1 MNIIVDY
8 GLGNLGSVI
17 RGFNRAGIETKLSRD
32 LDEIKNADSLILPGV
47 GAFGDAM
54 NKLNQ
59 LELVEPI
66 VDFAKTGKYMI
77 GICLGMQIMY
87 EQGTEYGTHKGL
99 GIIEG
104 SVDFLDIDLKVP
116 HMGWNDLKFERGD
129 DLILK
134 YIKED
139 AYVITL
145 EIGGKQL
152 ASEELADKIEQL
164 GIQGKSQIVF
174 IIGGSIGLGKEVL
187 KKSNYALSFSKMTF
201 PHQLMRVILLEQIYR
216 SYRIINREPYHK

>member
-17 RGFNRAGIETKLSRD
+17 RGFNKAGIDTKLSRD
-32 LDEIKNADSLILPGV
+32 LNEIKNADSLILPGV

-66 VDFAKTGKYMI
+66 VEFSKSGKYMI

-99 GIIEG
+99 GLIEG

-116 HMGWNDLKFERGD
+116 HMGWNDVYYVHSYYANSSNKELVAYSEYGKKIPGLVRKDNVYGLQFHPEKSGQVGADILRAYKE
-129 DLILK
+129 LIVK
-134 YIKED
+134 
-139 AYVITL
+139 
-145 EIGGKQL
+145 
-152 ASEELADKIEQL
+152 
-164 GIQGKSQIVF
+164 
-174 IIGGSIGLGKEVL
+174 
-187 KKSNYALSFSKMTF
+187 
-201 PHQLMRVILLEQIYR
+201 
-216 SYRIINREPYHK
+216 